1 MENQSFRLTNASER
15 TAIWI
20 CYSPYQ
26 RELNT
31 LYLIASPVIEAIFG
45 LRTDS
50 IIDSGKDYTSL
61 VAKTNQLLKRWRED
75 LPEHLKLD
83 FEKDLFPGASA
94 KEIAHR
100 QQALSLQLTLNNLVI
115 VLHRP
120 LLARQV
126 EWLSQT
132 SPAGGAEAPSA
143 QNLVSPMQWSQELS
157 PSEQFSPPPVAS
169 SEHWWTAAT
178 DTSRITDL
186 PQLAQI
192 ASDGHLVA
200 FMAINLFNSAIV
212 LVILALSDPLSD
224 RAQLAKRYITRIFRL
239 QKAFGERS
247 TLSLQSS
254 TVLQDVI
261 RVLLRRE
268 EELMFS
274 GPALAEISEGR
285 QDSANL
291 SSMISH
297 PSLSVQDTLRLPLD
311 AMLNQSDMR
320 DVRISGYTCNSS
332 DEFTSNTRLNES
344 LVSVQQGE

>member
-1 MENQSFRLTNASER
+1 
-15 TAIWI
+15 
-20 CYSPYQ
+20 
-26 RELNT
+26 
-31 LYLIASPVIEAIFG
+31 
-45 LRTDS
+45 
-50 IIDSGKDYTSL
+50 
-61 VAKTNQLLKRWRED
+61 
-75 LPEHLKLD
+75 
-83 FEKDLFPGASA
+83 
-94 KEIAHR
+94 
-100 QQALSLQLTLNNLVI
+100 
-115 VLHRP
+115 
-120 LLARQV
+120 
-126 EWLSQT
+126 
-132 SPAGGAEAPSA
+132 
-143 QNLVSPMQWSQELS
+143 
-157 PSEQFSPPPVAS
+157 
-169 SEHWWTAAT
+169 
-178 DTSRITDL
+178 
-186 PQLAQI
+186 
-192 ASDGHLVA
+192 
-200 FMAINLFNSAIV
+200 MAINLFNSAIV